1 MRDVEMDKNI
11 TTTTPQGNEPI
22 QNRVIQPVAN
32 PAAQPQPQ
40 PQVQAQIPAIRMT
53 AAERIGVAHILNEF
67 RRNYENNFAPI
78 IAGFHDQQTL
88 ETGIYLICREVDSLS
103 LIGHGFNNIL
113 NSDILMRRIAI
124 VACSGSRPPGE
135 NQVPF
140 ENIPFN
146 HQMFY
151 MNLAVFVVRFLAR

>member
-1 MRDVEMDKNI
+1 MDKNI
-11 TTTTPQGNEPI
+11 TTNVPQGNEPI
-22 QNRVIQPVAN
+22 ENRVVQPVAN
-32 PAAQPQPQ
+32 PAARPQPQPQ
-40 PQVQAQIPAIRMT
+40 PQVPMIRMT
-53 AAERIGVAHILNEF
+53 SAERIGVKHIMNEF

-88 ETGIYLICREVDSLS
+88 ETSIYLICREVDSLT
-103 LIGHGFNNIL
+103 LIGQGFNNIL
-113 NSDILMRRIAI
+113 NSDSLMRRIAI
-124 VACSGSRPPGE
+124 AASAGSHPPGE
-135 NQVPF
+135 LHVAF